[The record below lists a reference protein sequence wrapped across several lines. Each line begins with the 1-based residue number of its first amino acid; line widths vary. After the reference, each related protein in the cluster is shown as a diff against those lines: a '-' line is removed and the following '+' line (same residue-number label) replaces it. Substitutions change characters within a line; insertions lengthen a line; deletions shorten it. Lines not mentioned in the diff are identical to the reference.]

1 MESIPSLRQHETGGI
16 SVEFLLLF
24 GLHFFIMGS
33 LVLLFSGI
41 ITFIF
46 PRMHFLIT
54 ISLFGVAG
62 FLYAVIFEV
71 IDLAIFAVF
80 YNMILSMIAVGLVKI
95 GFYFKKVAENQS
107 EKIA

>member
-1 MESIPSLRQHETGGI
+1 M
-16 SVEFLLLF
+16 EFLLLF
-24 GLHFFIMGS
+24 GLHLFIMGS

-41 ITFIF
+41 ITFLF

-54 ISLFGVAG
+54 ISLFGTAG

-71 IDLAIFAVF
+71 MDLAIFAVF
-80 YNMILSMIAVGLVKI
+80 FNMILSLTAVGLVKL
-95 GFYFKKVAENQS
+95 GFYFKKVAERQN

>member
-1 MESIPSLRQHETGGI
+1 M
-16 SVEFLLLF
+16 
-24 GLHFFIMGS
+24 FIMGS

-41 ITFIF
+41 ITFLF

-54 ISLFGVAG
+54 ISLFGAVG

-71 IDLAIFAVF
+71 MDLAIFAVF
-80 YNMILSMIAVGLVKI
+80 FNMILSLAAVGLVKL
-95 GFYFKKVAENQS
+95 GFYFKKVADRQG